1 MEKSKKLARQK
12 FGFTLIEL
20 LVVIAIIAVLIAL
33 LLPAVQQAREAARRT
48 QCKNNL
54 KQLGLASANYEST
67 YSRLP
72 SGGKGID
79 FAIGNMYG
87 FPNSFFTAALPYIDQ
102 APVYNQL
109 NLSLHYSNSVN
120 STNAAAASTK
130 ITAFLCPSNAL
141 TKADPNGYGLTD
153 YSPATYVD
161 IDPTTGLKNGLSG
174 QTYGPYPTGGGSV
187 NAAQEGMLPLYPLSI
202 GSVTDGLSNTVAI
215 WEDSGKPSGVVGK
228 YPWIYTL
235 GNAPGLDSTQMCGTG
250 QAFTCPGRWADSD
263 SAGGISGQNNN
274 VLGGTIQVINGNK
287 TPIGG
292 PTGAG
297 GCPWST
303 TNCGPN
309 NEPFSLH
316 VGGVHALMGD
326 GAVRFISENINWL
339 TVRNLSARADGG
351 VIGDF

>member
-1 MEKSKKLARQK
+1 MNRKSFSFRRSS
-12 FGFTLIEL
+12 GFTLIEL

-79 FAIGNMYG
+79 FSIQNMYG
-87 FPNSFFTAALPYIDQ
+87 FPSSFFTAALPYLDQ
-102 APVYNQL
+102 TPVYNQL
-109 NLSLHYSNSVN
+109 NLSLHYTNSAN
-120 STNAAAASTK
+120 SANATAARTK

-141 TKADPNGYGLTD
+141 TTADPNGYGLTD

-161 IDPTTGLKNGLSG
+161 IDPSTGLKNGLSG
-174 QTYGPYPTGGGSV
+174 QTYGPYPSGGGKV
-187 NAAQEGMLPLYPLSI
+187 NAAQEGMLALYPLPI

-228 YPWIYTL
+228 YPWSYTI
-235 GNAPGLDSTQMCGTG
+235 GNAPGIDTTQMCGSG
-250 QAFTCPGRWADSD
+250 NVYTCPGRWADSD

-274 VLGGTIQVINGNK
+274 IPGSLQFINGNK

-292 PTGAG
+292 PAS
-297 GCPWST
+297 CPWSV

-326 GAVRFISENINWL
+326 GAVRFISENIAW
-339 TVRNLSARADGG
+339 TTIRSLSARADGN
-351 VIGDF
+351 VVGDF